1 MRVFDPW
8 CWQSCYSA
16 QNLSTFP
23 LLVFLQILLSM
34 EYFSTYTFK
43 VQFIKTISR
52 VMICWRTFASIIL
65 LDWGLFNGY
74 VLSWR
79 VFTRHVQEGTMP
91 GCDWR
96 LHLCRGSAR
105 LGRLRSGGPGV
116 ARIARTRSLA
126 SYCSDNTSCLL
137 FLPSPLATR
146 VSRQKNRYH
155 IPCR

>member
-74 VLSWR
+74 VLSLRVLYSLETYRRAPSLGVTGGCISAAVPPDSAVSGAGARGWR
-79 VFTRHVQEGTMP
+79 G
-91 GCDWR
+91 
-96 LHLCRGSAR
+96 LRG
-105 LGRLRSGGPGV
+105 
-116 ARIARTRSLA
+116 LA
-126 SYCSDNTSCLL
+126 PWPHTAATTPPAFCS
-137 FLPSPLATR
+137 FRA
-146 VSRQKNRYH
+146 H
-155 IPCR
+155 